1 MKTYK
6 SKVDSRIVLIVVVV
20 MVVSTVPCMF
30 VPGAVWH
37 VLAVDMVVWLIFA
50 DMVFNTEYI
59 IDGQMLRVKC
69 GMLAKDRCD
78 IMSVIAIRPTHN
90 LASSP
95 AMSLD
100 RIEIML
106 KGRSIIISP
115 KDKEG
120 FVNDMCKV
128 NPDIKV
134 LG

>member
-1 MKTYK
+1 
-6 SKVDSRIVLIVVVV
+6 
-20 MVVSTVPCMF
+20 
-30 VPGAVWH
+30 
-37 VLAVDMVVWLIFA
+37 
-50 DMVFNTEYI
+50 
-59 IDGQMLRVKC
+59 
-69 GMLAKDRCD
+69 
-78 IMSVIAIRPTHN
+78 
-90 LASSP
+90 
-95 AMSLD
+95 MSLD

>member
-6 SKVDSRIVLIVVVV
+6 SKVDSRIVLIVVGV
-20 MVVSTVPCMF
+20 MVVSTVPCML
-30 VPGAVWH
+30 VPGAVWA
-37 VLAVDMVVWLIFA
+37 VLAVDMVVGLIFA
-50 DMVFNTEYI
+50 DMVFNTEYT

-69 GMLAKDRCD
+69 GMLVKDRCD
-78 IMSVIAIRPTHN
+78 IMSVTAIRPTRE
-90 LASSP
+90 LGSSP

-100 RIEIML
+100 RIEIRL
-106 KGRSIIISP
+106 KDRSIIISP